1 MSSLTNVSAY
11 AASGHP
17 RKEYI
22 TTSAFNNDIYT
33 YTTSLNSRYETVGT
47 LSVLATATAGLCP
60 ANRILR
66 ETGRRLLPGANPGIS
81 TLLVGVYD
89 QVSGLNGL
97 IDPNSPRFAVYSGDK
112 SVFQD
117 FGYDPSTGAQD
128 RGPPVYTT
136 GSVTAGAGLVAT
148 AGGLTVSQGNIV
160 VGTPTTVV
168 GTATAATFNL
178 ATSNIFIH
186 STTVTGGVTYTI
198 QNSTVGCVF
207 YVIATCD
214 GTPRAI
220 TWSGGTFNSSVASL
234 PASST
239 IVVTVVRTA

>member
-1 MSSLTNVSAY
+1 MSSLSKVASY
-11 AASGHP
+11 SASGHP
-17 RKEYI
+17 RREYI

-33 YTTSLNSRYETVGT
+33 YTTSLNSKYVTVGT
-47 LSVLATATAGLCP
+47 LTVLATATAGLCP

-97 IDPNSPRFAVYSGDK
+97 IDPNSPRFAVYNSDK

-117 FGYDPSTGAQD
+117 FGYDPSTNLQD
-128 RGPPVYTT
+128 KGPPVYTT
-136 GSVTAGAGLVAT
+136 GTVTAGAGLIASG
-148 AGGLTVSQGNIV
+148 GGLTVSGNIV

-168 GTATAATFNL
+168 GTNSAATFNL

-186 STTVTGGVTYTI
+186 STTVSGGAVTYTI
-198 QNSTVGCVF
+198 SNSTVGCVF
-207 YVIATCD
+207 YVIATSAAAVQ
-214 GTPRAI
+214 AI